1 MARVYRVSSKGR
13 AATVAALSL
22 SLALGG
28 LAVVPATVLAADG
41 ASATAASDPQ
51 DVHRLAVSV
60 RCYPNASPAAEVIQN
75 LRLTVTD
82 AQGKT
87 YSLTQGSAPF
97 SFQYSVDD
105 LIAGDYKLSATGLD
119 HEWRMLAAD
128 EKSDLDPSLT
138 QVSNGSTF
146 TVKADEFGTTV
157 YLKIAEGLAKTHEPT
172 VETIE
177 AEQNTTPAAAAA
189 ISNKAELPEGTTYE
203 WQTAPDTS
211 TPGSATGTVKLVY
224 SDGTY
229 DTAEVSVTVTPA
241 PEPEPEPT
249 TDPETTSDDKSPDT
263 DATTDDGTATNVT
276 TDGVE
281 NANTNKGDSQTNP
294 ATKVV
299 TKTTT
304 AKATPKTGDPASMAA
319 VLATGLSGLGV
330 AGGAFVY
337 RKRH

>member
-60 RCYPNASPAAEVIQN
+60 RCYPNATPAAEVIQN

-87 YSLTQGSAPF
+87 YSLTQGSGNY
-97 SFQYSVDD
+97 SFQYSVND

-177 AEQNTTPAAAAA
+177 AEQNTTPAAEAA

-211 TPGSATGTVKLVY
+211 TPDSATGTVKVVY
-224 SDGTY
+224 SDGSY

-241 PEPEPEPT
+241 PDPA
-249 TDPETTSDDKSPDT
+249 TDPETKPAT
-263 DATTDDGTATNVT
+263 DPETDPATDPFTKPATTSPAAKSDKAAT
-276 TDGVE
+276 
-281 NANTNKGDSQTNP
+281 
-294 ATKVV
+294 TKQA
-299 TKTTT
+299 
-304 AKATPKTGDPASMAA
+304 AKARTAEKNLPETGDPASIAA
-319 VLATGLSGLGV
+319 VLATGLGGLGV
-330 AGGAFVY
+330 AAEALIH
-337 RKRH
+337 RKRY

>member
-41 ASATAASDPQ
+41 ASATAASEPQ
-51 DVHRLAVSV
+51 DVHRLTVSV

-87 YSLTQGSAPF
+87 YPLTQGSGIF
-97 SFQYSVDD
+97 SFQYSVNG
-105 LIAGDYKLSATGLD
+105 LVAGDYKLSATGLD

-138 QVSNGSTF
+138 QVSNGSTI
-146 TVKADEFGTTV
+146 TIKKEDDFGTPV

-189 ISNKAELPEGTTYE
+189 ISNKDELPEGTTYE

-211 TPGSATGTVKLVY
+211 TPGSATGTVKVVY

-241 PEPEPEPT
+241 PDPA
-249 TDPETTSDDKSPDT
+249 TDPETKPAT
-263 DATTDDGTATNVT
+263 DPETKPVTGPETDPATDPFTKPATTSPAAKSDKAAT
-276 TDGVE
+276 
-281 NANTNKGDSQTNP
+281 
-294 ATKVV
+294 TKQA
-299 TKTTT
+299 
-304 AKATPKTGDPASMAA
+304 AKARTVEKNLPETGDPASIAA
-319 VLATGLSGLGV
+319 VLATGLGGLGV
-330 AGGAFVY
+330 AAEALIH
-337 RKRH
+337 RKRY